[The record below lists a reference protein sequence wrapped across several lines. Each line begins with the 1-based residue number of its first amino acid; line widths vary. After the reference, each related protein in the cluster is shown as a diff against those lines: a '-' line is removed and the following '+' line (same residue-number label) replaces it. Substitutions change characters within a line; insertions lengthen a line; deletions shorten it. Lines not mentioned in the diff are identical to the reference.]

1 MKRFS
6 TGFMLVLLI
15 LIVLFGFS
23 TQYRDGFQ
31 DDGNDQGNDQ
41 SDQSND
47 QGNDQIDQGSD
58 DTDDDQSNDG
68 MSSRSMYQLRK
79 KLPPMVSRCVKDG
92 LRDFD
97 DA

>member
-23 TQYRDGFQ
+23 KQYRDGFQ
-31 DDGNDQGNDQ
+31 DDGDEQGDEQGDDQGDE
-41 SDQSND
+41 QSND
-47 QGNDQIDQGSD
+47 QD
-58 DTDDDQSNDG
+58 DAMN
-68 MSSRSMYQLRK
+68 SRSMYRLRK
-79 KLPPMVSRCVKDG
+79 RLPPMVSRCVKNG

-97 DA
+97 DS